1 MLDAYQPPLLIPLL
15 NLIALYILGVDPS
28 ETGTMSNLVSESAP
42 SEPRKRVVV
51 TGLGA
56 ITPIGNT
63 LAEYWSG
70 LLAGKNG
77 IGPITFFDPSRHACR
92 IAGEVKGF
100 DPHDYLDRKD
110 AKRMDRFAQFAV
122 AASKQALADAQFVI
136 NDLNAE
142 QVGVIIGTG
151 IGGLK
156 ILEEQEEIYLTKG
169 PDRCSPFM
177 IPMMIANMAAGL
189 TAIHTGAKGPNTC
202 TVTACAAGSHAIGDA
217 FRMVQRGYAQAM
229 ICGGTEAAITPLS
242 LAGFGS
248 ARALST
254 RNDDPAHACRPFDQ
268 GRDGFVMGEGCGI
281 LILEELEHAL
291 SRGAKIYAE
300 IVGYGTTCDAY
311 HMTSPVPGG
320 DGAARAMQLALKD
333 AGLTPETVSYIN
345 AHGTSTPANDST
357 ETKAIKKALGDVA
370 YKIAVSSTKSMTG
383 HLLGGSGGIEAVAT
397 AMAIAHDQIPP
408 TINLEQPDAEC
419 DLDYVPHHSRAQAV
433 NVALSNSFGFGGH
446 NVTLAFR
453 KY

>member
-1 MLDAYQPPLLIPLL
+1 MTNFEQ
-15 NLIALYILGVDPS
+15 
-28 ETGTMSNLVSESAP
+28 
-42 SEPRKRVVV
+42 KRVVV

-63 LAEYWSG
+63 LAEYWDG
-70 LLAGKNG
+70 LLSGRNG
-77 IGPITFFDPSRHACR
+77 IGPITLFDPSRHDCR

-100 DPHDYLDRKD
+100 DPHQYMERKE

-142 QVGVIIGTG
+142 QVGAMIGTG

-156 ILEEQEEIYLTKG
+156 VLEDQQEIYLTRG

-189 TAIHTGAKGPNTC
+189 TAIHTGAKGPNSC

-217 FRMVQRGYAQAM
+217 FRLVQRGYAQAM
-229 ICGGTEAAITPLS
+229 ICGGSEAAVTPLS
-242 LAGFGS
+242 FAGFAA

-254 RNDDPAHACRPFDQ
+254 RNDDPAHASRPFDRD
-268 GRDGFVMGEGCGI
+268 RDGFVMGEGTGI
-281 LILEELEHAL
+281 LLLEELEHAL

-300 IVGYGTTCDAY
+300 IVGYGMTCDAY

-320 DGAARAMQLALKD
+320 EGAARAMQLALKD
-333 AGLTPETVSYIN
+333 AGVTPDQVNYIN
-345 AHGTSTPANDST
+345 AHGTSTSANDVT
-357 ETKAIKKALGDVA
+357 ETAAIKTALGDAA
-370 YKIAVSSTKSMTG
+370 YQLAVSSTKSMTG

-397 AMAIAHDQIPP
+397 AMAVANDKIPP
-408 TINLEQPDAEC
+408 TINLENPDPAC
-419 DLDYVPHHSRAQAV
+419 DLDYVPNKSRDCTV
-433 NVALSNSFGFGGH
+433 NVAISNSFGFGGH
-446 NVTLAFR
+446 NVTLVFK
-453 KY
+453 KYRQ